1 MFLNVY
7 KQTFH
12 ISYMCISQKV
22 KSCFNVKSSTYYFHM
37 MTKILTDFQICIS
50 VPLILKNPKTLINQQ
65 SDLCRKEIPETDSFN
80 SMKNMKNNN
89 TTGNARLTKEFYE
102 TFWIE
107 LKPPLIE
114 SNRALHTKILSF
126 SQRQAVINFIE

>member
-1 MFLNVY
+1 
-7 KQTFH
+7 
-12 ISYMCISQKV
+12 
-22 KSCFNVKSSTYYFHM
+22 M

-50 VPLILKNPKTLINQQ
+50 VPLILKNPKALINQQ

-80 SMKNMKNNN
+80 SMKNMRNNN
-89 TTGNARLTKEFYE
+89 TTGNDRLTKEFYE
-102 TFWIE
+102 TFWNE

-114 SNRALHTKILSF
+114 SNRALHTKILRF